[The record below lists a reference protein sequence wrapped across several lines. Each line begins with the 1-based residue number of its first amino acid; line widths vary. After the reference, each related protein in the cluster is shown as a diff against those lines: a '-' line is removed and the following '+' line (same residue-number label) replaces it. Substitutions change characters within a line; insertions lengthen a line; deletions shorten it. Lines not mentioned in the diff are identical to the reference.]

1 MRRPDDDRM
10 AGAAPAESVTL
21 RLARP
26 ADADTIGNMSRELI
40 ENGLGWSWRRER
52 VELQID
58 CPDTVA
64 LVAESRRCIV
74 GFAIMY
80 FGAEVAHLNL
90 LAVARARQRMGIGRR
105 LITWLERSARVAGVA
120 SVRLEV
126 RANNRSAR
134 AFYRALGYCEIA
146 LAPRYYR
153 GRESA
158 IRMEHTLIPIR
169 VPDGATPPRN
179 GS

>member
-1 MRRPDDDRM
+1 M
-10 AGAAPAESVTL
+10 PAESVTL
-21 RLARP
+21 RLARA
-26 ADADTIGNMSRELI
+26 ADADTLANMSRELI

-52 VELQID
+52 VRLQID
-58 CPDTVA
+58 CPDTVV

-105 LITWLERSARVAGVA
+105 LMAWVERSARTAGIA

-134 AFYRALGYCEIA
+134 AFYRALGYREIA
-146 LAPRYYR
+146 LASRYYR

-158 IRMEHTLIPIR
+158 IRMEHILIPIR
-169 VPDGATPPRN
+169 VPDAAAPPPD